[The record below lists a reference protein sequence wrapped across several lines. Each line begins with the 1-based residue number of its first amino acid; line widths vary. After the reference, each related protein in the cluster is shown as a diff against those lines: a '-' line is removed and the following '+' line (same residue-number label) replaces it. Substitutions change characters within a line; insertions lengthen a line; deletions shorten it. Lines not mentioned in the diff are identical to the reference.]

1 MSEHRPAP
9 TTPTTRAI
17 VRQLLGEIADRL
29 ETRSP
34 ERQLTAVS
42 RIAVIQATTMDPRL
56 GRALR
61 EQAPEI
67 TGPVTRRAYAVQLRK
82 IAGGAA

>member
-1 MSEHRPAP
+1 MSERPPA
-9 TTPTTRAI
+9 PTTRAI
-17 VRQLLGEIADRL
+17 VQRLLGEIADRL
-29 ETRSP
+29 ETHSP
-34 ERQLTAVS
+34 DRQLTAVS

-67 TGPVTRRAYAVQLRK
+67 TGTVTRRAYAAKLRE